1 MRCKVILK
9 TLMYNSKSQVMEAIS
24 SNSAQTIGEIVTGD
38 LRKARVFR
46 KYGIDFCCGG
56 KKTLEQVC
64 KDKNLDLGTLENDL
78 SNVTGDTSGTVA
90 NADQWDADFLADYI
104 VNVHHAYIRHVTPD
118 IYAWAQKVARV
129 HGDRH
134 PEAVEV
140 LKLFTAISD
149 ELAGHMIK
157 EENILFPYVKHLHR
171 LKQQGVPAEQSP
183 FGTVK
188 NPIHVMEKEHELVGE
203 LFTQMEKVTNHFTPP
218 VDACNTFRA
227 LYANLKEFED
237 DLFLHIHLENN
248 ILFPNAIVL
257 EQKLSAD

>member
-1 MRCKVILK
+1 MGAR
-9 TLMYNSKSQVMEAIS
+9 S
-24 SNSAQTIGEIVTGD
+24 SDSAQMIGEIVTGD

-64 KDKNLDLGTLENDL
+64 HDKNLDVQVLEYEL
-78 SNVTGDTSGTVA
+78 SRVAGDVAGTVA
-90 NADQWDADFLADYI
+90 NADQWEADFLADYI
-104 VNVHHAYIRHVTPD
+104 VNVHHAYIRQVTPD
-118 IYAWAQKVARV
+118 IYAWAEKVARV

-140 LKLFTAISD
+140 LKLFTAISE
-149 ELAGHMIK
+149 ELAGHMMK
-157 EENILFPYVKHLHR
+157 EENILFPYVKHLCR
-171 LKQQGVPAEQSP
+171 LKKERATAEQSP

-203 LFTQMEKVTNHFTPP
+203 LFTRMEKATNQFTPP
-218 VDACNTFRA
+218 EDACNTFRA

-248 ILFPNAIVL
+248 ILFPKAEAI
-257 EQKLSAD
+257 ESETSAR